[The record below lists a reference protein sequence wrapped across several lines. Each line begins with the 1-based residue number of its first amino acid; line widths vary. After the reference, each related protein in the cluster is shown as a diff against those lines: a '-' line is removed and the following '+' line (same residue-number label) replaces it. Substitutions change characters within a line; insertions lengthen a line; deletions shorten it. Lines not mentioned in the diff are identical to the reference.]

1 MNDYF
6 RLVGHSDRA
15 WHDRFFNFAASI
27 FEGGHTF
34 SAWGARGGWVDG
46 YDVFAMVVDDQ
57 VVSTVGRQSM
67 RYVINGKERSGY
79 QLGAVATHADHRNR
93 GLARLL
99 MNKVLGELDA
109 PDQPVILFA
118 NSSVLDFYPRFG
130 FRRLAQ
136 SRFIGHIDVHPAGT
150 LAPSLDL
157 ARPADRAWL
166 AAHCARA
173 GFAGRGFTA
182 REYYPAMLFHLTR
195 QPRIV
200 FRLDSYEAVVIVQQD
215 GDRLLI
221 EDLLATRPFRLKDVL
236 PYISANP
243 VRTLEFGFHPEAW
256 WPNAASKAL
265 DDGSSPLFARGTAVE
280 IEGPIRFPDLAQT

>member
-1 MNDYF
+1 MDDCF
-6 RLVGHSDRA
+6 RLIGHSDRTR
-15 WHDRFFNFAASI
+15 HDRFFSFVASV
-27 FEGGHTF
+27 FEGGRTF

-46 YDVFAMVVDDQ
+46 YDVFAIVVDDQ

-79 QLGAVATHADHRNR
+79 QLGAVATHADQRNR

-136 SRFIGHIDVHPAGT
+136 SSFIAHVDVQPAGT

-157 ARPADRAWL
+157 ASSTDRAWL
-166 AAHCARA
+166 AEHCARA
-173 GFAGRGFTA
+173 GVTGQGFTA
-182 REYYPAMLFHLTR
+182 RNYYPTMLFHLTR

-200 FRLDSYEAVVIVQQD
+200 FRLNSFEALVIVQQQ

-221 EDLLATRPFRLKDVL
+221 EDLLATRPFSLKDAL
-236 PYISANP
+236 RYICAQP
-243 VRTLEFGFHPEAW
+243 VRTLEFGFRPEAW
-256 WPNAASKAL
+256 WPNAETQAL
-265 DDGSSPLFARGTAVE
+265 DDGNSPLFARGAAAEV
-280 IEGPIRFPDLAQT
+280 EGPIRFPDLAQT